1 VPYPY
6 IYHPFVP
13 YYWGPTWYPIG
24 FFAATL
30 TTAAIIITVENNQY
44 NYDDGVY
51 YVKDSGGYKVVP
63 APLGATI
70 AELPKGYVT
79 INVSGSDYYY
89 YGGTYYAKDTSKY
102 KVVNAPVGAVVSH
115 LPEGAEEKTIDGQK
129 YMIYNNVYY
138 QPISKDGQ
146 DSYVVVQGK

>member
-1 VPYPY
+1 MPYPY

-30 TTAAIIITVENNQY
+30 TTAAIVISVEDNQY

-70 AELPKGYVT
+70 SELPKGYVT
-79 INVSGSDYYY
+79 INVSGVDYYY
-89 YGGTYYAKDTSKY
+89 YGGTYYTKDTSKY
-102 KVVNAPVGAVVSH
+102 KVVNAPVGAIVTH
-115 LPEGAEEKTIDGQK
+115 LPEGSEEKTIDGQK

>member
-1 VPYPY
+1 V
-6 IYHPFVP
+6 
-13 YYWGPTWYPIG
+13 
-24 FFAATL
+24 
-30 TTAAIIITVENNQY
+30 ITVENNQY

-51 YVKDSGGYKVVP
+51 YTKESNGYKVVP

-70 AELPKGYVT
+70 SELPKGYVT
-79 INVSGSDYYY
+79 INVSGTEYYY
-89 YGGTYYAKDTSKY
+89 YGGTYYSKDTSKY
-102 KVVNAPVGAVVSH
+102 KVVNAPVGAIVSH